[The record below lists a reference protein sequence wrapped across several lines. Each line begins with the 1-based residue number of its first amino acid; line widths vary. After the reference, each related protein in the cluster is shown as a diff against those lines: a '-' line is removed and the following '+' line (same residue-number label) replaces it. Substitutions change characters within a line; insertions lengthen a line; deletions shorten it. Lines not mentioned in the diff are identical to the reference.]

1 MAVINDR
8 LVRSFESGN
17 LILMDEG
24 GEKFVGKKKKR
35 EKKKQQRPLPSY
47 YEQWSRNKVIGVN

>member
-24 GEKFVGKKKKR
+24 GEKFVGKKKKKR
-35 EKKKQQRPLPSY
+35 KKETTTAFAELLWTVIEK
-47 YEQWSRNKVIGVN
+47 

>member
-35 EKKKQQRPLPSY
+35 KKETTTAFAELLWTVIEK
-47 YEQWSRNKVIGVN
+47 

>member
-8 LVRSFESGN
+8 LVRSFKSGN

-35 EKKKQQRPLPSY
+35 KKETTTAFAELLWTVIEK
-47 YEQWSRNKVIGVN
+47 

>member
-8 LVRSFESGN
+8 LVRSFKSGN

-24 GEKFVGKKKKR
+24 GEKFVGKKKKKR
-35 EKKKQQRPLPSY
+35 KKETTTAFAELLWTVIEK
-47 YEQWSRNKVIGVN
+47 

>member
-1 MAVINDR
+1 MTA
-8 LVRSFESGN
+8 LVRSFKSGN

-24 GEKFVGKKKKR
+24 GEKFVGKKKR

>member
-8 LVRSFESGN
+8 LVRSFKSGN

-24 GEKFVGKKKKR
+24 GEKFVGKKK
-35 EKKKQQRPLPSY
+35 KKKQQRPLPSY

>member
-24 GEKFVGKKKKR
+24 GEKFVGKKKR
-35 EKKKQQRPLPSY
+35 EKKKQQQPLPSY

>member
-35 EKKKQQRPLPSY
+35 NNNGLCR
-47 YEQWSRNKVIGVN
+47 VIMNSDREIR

>member
-8 LVRSFESGN
+8 LVRSFKSGN
-17 LILMDEG
+17 LILMDES

>member
-8 LVRSFESGN
+8 LVRSFKSGN

-24 GEKFVGKKKKR
+24 GEKFVGKKKR
-35 EKKKQQRPLPSY
+35 EKKKQQRPLPKFY

>member
-24 GEKFVGKKKKR
+24 GEKFVGKKKK
-35 EKKKQQRPLPSY
+35 EKK
-47 YEQWSRNKVIGVN
+47 RNNNGLCRVIMNSDREIR

>member
-24 GEKFVGKKKKR
+24 GEKFVGKKKKER
-35 EKKKQQRPLPSY
+35 KKETTTAFAELLWTVIEK
-47 YEQWSRNKVIGVN
+47 

>member
-24 GEKFVGKKKKR
+24 GEKFVGKKK
-35 EKKKQQRPLPSY
+35 EKK
-47 YEQWSRNKVIGVN
+47 RNNNGLCRVIMNSDREIR

>member
-24 GEKFVGKKKKR
+24 GEKFVGKKKR

>member
-1 MAVINDR
+1 MTA

-24 GEKFVGKKKKR
+24 GEKFVGKKK
-35 EKKKQQRPLPSY
+35 EKK
-47 YEQWSRNKVIGVN
+47 RNNNGLCRSFIMNSDREIR

>member
-35 EKKKQQRPLPSY
+35 KKETTTAFAEL
-47 YEQWSRNKVIGVN
+47 